1 MSDIIKISGK
11 IAYQDL
17 GTGFWGIIGD
27 DGREWLPTNLPTSME
42 VEGKRVRLNA
52 RPVDG
57 MSMFMWGTMIEI
69 IPFKRPIKKSDTER

>member
-27 DGREWLPTNLPTSME
+27 DGQEWLPTNLPKSME

-52 RPVDG
+52 RAVDG

-69 IPFKRPIKKSDTER
+69 VPFKKQQKNK

>member
-1 MSDIIKISGK
+1 MSDNTIKISGK
-11 IAYQDL
+11 IAYQNL

-27 DGREWLPTNLPTSME
+27 DGQEWLPTNLPASME

-69 IPFKRPIKKSDTER
+69 VPLKRPIKKSKKS

>member
-11 IAYQDL
+11 VVYKDL
-17 GTGFWGIIGD
+17 GTGFWGIVGD
-27 DGREWLPTNLPTSME
+27 DGREWLPTNLPASME
-42 VEGKRVRLNA
+42 VEGKSVRLNA

-69 IPFKRPIKKSDTER
+69 VPFKRPTTKSDTAK

>member
-27 DGREWLPTNLPTSME
+27 DGQEWLPTNLPKSME
-42 VEGKRVRLNA
+42 VEGKHVRLNA
-52 RPVDG
+52 RPVDN

-69 IPFKRPIKKSDTER
+69 VPFKRPIKESDTAQ